1 MKRLTTLLLT
11 AAIAL
16 SSTAQT
22 ALEEIRANKYL
33 AGSNYLDYNRQL
45 PTKKL
50 TPAPKGY
57 IPYYMSH
64 YGRHGS
70 RWLINDDS
78 YTSVTETAAAPTV
91 EAYLNYRMLKSGYSG
106 KAVFGRRPARDIFRY
121 SGGIPR
127 LINVIA
133 NKSLML
139 AYGYGVHGV
148 SCSMVRE

>member
-57 IPYYMSH
+57 VPYYMSH

-78 YTSVTETAAAPTV
+78 YTSVTEPLSTARKAGKLTPRGEEV
-91 EAYLNYRMLKSGYSG
+91 LQLLEAF
-106 KAVFGRRPARDIFRY
+106 A
-121 SGGIPR
+121 
-127 LINVIA
+127 
-133 NKSLML
+133 SLP
-139 AYGYGVHGV
+139 
-148 SCSMVRE
+148 EP